1 LELKECKRWSARL
14 RGKHSPMSDHGNCN
28 RVGNRIEIEKL
39 VRRFKISEPK
49 LVLCTVREQS
59 PSTAGLDDEKV
70 FGASDTE
77 P

>member
-1 LELKECKRWSARL
+1 LKQCTLKRVAAWQTFSV
-14 RGKHSPMSDHGNCN
+14 SDRGNCN
-28 RVGNRIEIEKL
+28 RVGNRIEIENL
-39 VRRFKISEPK
+39 AHRFKISEPK

-70 FGASDTE
+70 FGAPDTE